1 MKPLYRNTINLN
13 WEVNPVEQIQNIS
26 KEIIRHADYF
36 PKTLSYEDIDRSF
49 KEWVETK
56 IKIVQ
61 DDTLL
66 PTMVLF
72 SNQRFSEY
80 LQTWS
85 YTDENN
91 NIRLNFKTITRE
103 NNPKHGTILG
113 ETYNI
118 PGEQFYTFKS
128 MQAIDESGVKYRIDY
143 KMKQPTPIDLT
154 YKISVFT
161 NRYTTINSFNEIINS
176 IFNAKHDFIS
186 PNGHYMSIVLE
197 NIGDE
202 SEYNIQ
208 DRQFFSQSVNIR
220 VRGYIIKESDFK
232 VEENPIAAVI
242 CFEGDENRRKKP
254 TINLYEYDICEEDK
268 NNYKPIDIEI
278 DFSFCWPYKGK
289 TKFTIDEPFILT
301 GIEFNQS
308 NNIKKNNI
316 KLYINDLLI
325 TDNLYEEAYEGYKLC
340 TDIPTD
346 ISSEDY
352 IICDNIPKKQNKKY
366 KFIQYNNEFYKW
378 HKISFLDGDE
388 IILQTEREKRN
399 ENAGVLTLNG
409 YNKNHIE

>member
-1 MKPLYRNTINLN
+1 
-13 WEVNPVEQIQNIS
+13 
-26 KEIIRHADYF
+26 
-36 PKTLSYEDIDRSF
+36 
-49 KEWVETK
+49 
-56 IKIVQ
+56 
-61 DDTLL
+61 
-66 PTMVLF
+66 
-72 SNQRFSEY
+72 
-80 LQTWS
+80 
-85 YTDENN
+85 
-91 NIRLNFKTITRE
+91 
-103 NNPKHGTILG
+103 
-113 ETYNI
+113 
-118 PGEQFYTFKS
+118 
-128 MQAIDESGVKYRIDY
+128 
-143 KMKQPTPIDLT
+143 MKQPTPIDLT

-161 NRYTTINSFNEIINS
+161 NRYTTINNFNEIINS

-254 TINLYEYDICEEDK
+254 TINLYEYDICEEDE

-366 KFIQYNNEFYKW
+366 KFIQYNNKFYKW